1 MAEQRDYAS
10 VLNALIERVKEI
22 GEAGD
27 GNEVSLACYQILGTA
42 ISEAEVWGVDLN
54 KIGLGG
60 YDPNALLMKPRRKA
74 A

>member
-1 MAEQRDYAS
+1 MANAHDYAS

-27 GNEVSLACYQILGTA
+27 GNEVSLACYQILQTA
-42 ISEAEVWGVDLN
+42 ISEAEVWGVDLSE
-54 KIGLGG
+54 IGLDG
-60 YDPNALLMKPRRKA
+60 YDPDALLVPRRRA